1 MNAKERRGWLVVVA
15 LFVTLFLV
23 FGSGYN
29 TAGVFFTPVLQYF
42 GWSRT
47 RLSSLQTALAVTAG
61 LSVPVVGWL
70 LDRVE
75 ARSVIGVGITLAAGG
90 FLLAGQA
97 HTFRAMLAAYVLL
110 GLGIGTATLL
120 PCSLVVANWF
130 CEQRGRAL
138 GLTMAGTTV
147 GGMVM
152 TLVADR
158 IIAWGGWRAAYT
170 ILAVPMLLI
179 ALPLVLLLVRT
190 RPPEAVRL
198 GVEGASGEL
207 PGLGVAEALRARS
220 FWIIAAAQFCFAF
233 AVTGAGLHTIPY
245 LIVIGY
251 APSSAALVLSLTMGL
266 AAVGKIVMGFAAER
280 AGSRPVL
287 AADLI
292 LIALGQ
298 IVLLGARNRVMLL
311 CYTAIY
317 GLASGA
323 PLALIPMLLAES
335 LGLRRFGSLS
345 GLAGVFTTIGA
356 ATGPLVAGLLFDA
369 SSSYRTAFEMFAFS
383 LILGGCAVLACVPLS
398 STEAQPSSRN
408 PKSIQLS

>member
-1 MNAKERRGWLVVVA
+1 MNAKERQGWLVVVA

-23 FGSGYN
+23 FGSGFN
-29 TAGVFFTPVLQYF
+29 TAGVFFTPVLLYF
-42 GWSRT
+42 GWSRA

-75 ARSVIGVGITLAAGG
+75 ARAVIGVGIALAAGG

-97 HTFRAMLAAYVLL
+97 STFRVMLAAYVLL
-110 GLGIGTATLL
+110 GLGIGAATLL

-130 CEQRGRAL
+130 REQRGRAL

-152 TLVADR
+152 TLVSDR
-158 IIAWGGWRAAYT
+158 IIAWGGWRAGYI
-170 ILAVPMLLI
+170 ILAIPMLLI

-190 RPPEAVRL
+190 RPERAVGL
-198 GVEGASGEL
+198 GVKGVSDEL
-207 PGLGVAEALRARS
+207 PGIGVAEALRNRS
-220 FWIIAAAQFCFAF
+220 FWIIAVAQFCFAF

-245 LIVIGY
+245 LILIGY

-280 AGSRPVL
+280 SGSRPVL

-298 IVLLGARNRVMLL
+298 IVLLAARNRLMLL
-311 CYTAIY
+311 CYIAIY
-317 GLASGA
+317 GLTSGA
-323 PLALIPMLLAES
+323 PLALIPMMIAES

-356 ATGPLVAGLLFDA
+356 ATGPVVAGILFDA
-369 SSSYRTAFEMFAFS
+369 SSSYRTAFELFALI
-383 LILGGCAVLACVPLS
+383 LILGGCAVLACVPLP
-398 STEAQPSSRN
+398 STEASATAGSD
-408 PKSIQLS
+408 